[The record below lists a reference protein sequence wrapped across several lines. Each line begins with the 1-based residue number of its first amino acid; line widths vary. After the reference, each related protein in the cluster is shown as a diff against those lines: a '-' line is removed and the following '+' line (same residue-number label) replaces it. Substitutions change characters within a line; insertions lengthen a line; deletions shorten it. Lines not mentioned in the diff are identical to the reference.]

1 MTSPNRCE
9 GYWFC
14 TMTVKELMLM
24 PSPRPM
30 TTMFTASFAEE
41 VVTPMSESRKA
52 PRVTQAKP
60 PTTSHL

>member
-30 TTMFTASFAEE
+30 TTMSEAS
-41 VVTPMSESRKA
+41 VTLLVAMPMRESRKA
-52 PRVTQAKP
+52 PATTQANP
-60 PTTSHL
+60 ATTSHL